1 MKLLSR
7 QGTRRAAGLIQLAIG
22 MACVLLLLFIGSF
35 IRVRADLTSEKRYT
49 LTPATKQLVDS
60 LDDVVFVKV
69 YLSGNLPA
77 DLRQLSTSLR
87 ELLDEMRVR
96 NPAQLQYEF
105 TDPSAGLDEQTR
117 NRVYE
122 QLQKDGLQYTS
133 IRTRDK
139 GAQSEL
145 IVWPGAVITYK
156 ERSMPV
162 QLLKSQLRAT
172 DAQMVNRS
180 INNLEYEMAS
190 AIRQITAA
198 HRARVAFI
206 EGHGELEGLDVQD
219 LTDALAEQYDV
230 SRVRLDGKIDALSDR
245 PEQVRYRINKYDAV
259 IIAKPNRPFPE
270 KDQVIL
276 DQFVMNG
283 GKVLWAVDAMDPHLD
298 SLRANQF
305 SMATPLDLGLDNLLF
320 AYGVRLNKDL
330 LLDKQC
336 APIQIYTRPYGEQPK
351 LETLPF
357 PFEPLVLAS
366 ADHPI
371 VSNIDPVHL
380 KLVGSIDTIGLD
392 SASSTIL
399 LTTSRYTRV
408 LRNPVRVSLAVV
420 DMDLGL
426 EKNNTPH
433 RPVAVLTQGKFR
445 SAFAGRMA
453 MPDSVLK
460 AIGFRERSRPTAQLV
475 ISDGDA
481 IANPVDRDQRT
492 YYPLGYEKAARAKIF
507 GNREFF
513 INAMNYLLDDKSLI
527 SIRSRTIQL
536 HQLDPH
542 LIVADR
548 LRIQVA
554 NVVLPILIGLLG
566 GAVFHLLRKRRHAR
580 SR

>member
-1 MKLLSR
+1 MKISK
-7 QGTRRAAGLIQLAIG
+7 QGTRRAAGLIELGIG
-22 MACVLLLLFIGSF
+22 IACVLLVLFIGSF

-60 LDDVVFVKV
+60 LSDVVFVKV

-96 NPAQLQYEF
+96 NPQQLQYEF

-139 GAQSEL
+139 GSQSEV
-145 IVWPGAVITYK
+145 IVWPGAIITYQEK
-156 ERSMPV
+156 SMPV

-190 AIRQITAA
+190 AIRQITSPY
-198 HRARVAFI
+198 RARVAFI
-206 EGHGELEGLDVQD
+206 EGHGELEPLAVQD
-219 LTDALAEQYDV
+219 LTDALSEQYDV
-230 SRVRLDGKIDALSDR
+230 GRVRLNGKIDALSDK
-245 PEQVRYRINKYDAV
+245 PEGVPYRINKYEAV
-259 IIAKPNRPFPE
+259 IVAKPQSAFPE

-298 SLRANQF
+298 SLRTNQF
-305 SMATPLDLGLDNLLF
+305 SMATPMELGLDNLFF
-320 AYGVRLNKDL
+320 AYGVRMNKNL

-357 PFEPLVLAS
+357 PFEPIVLGS
-366 ADHPI
+366 TEHPI

-380 KLVGSIDTIGLD
+380 KLVSSIDTIGLD
-392 SASSTIL
+392 SAHSTIL

-426 EKNNTPH
+426 EKNNTPYQ
-433 RPVAVLTQGKFR
+433 PVAVLTQGKFR

-453 MPDSVLK
+453 MPDSVLE
-460 AIGFRERSRPTAQLV
+460 AIGFREWGRHTAQLF

-481 IANPVDRDQRT
+481 IANPVDRDKRT
-492 YYPLGYEKAARAKIF
+492 YYPLGYEKAAGAKIF

-527 SIRSRTIQL
+527 SIRSRTIHL

-542 LIVADR
+542 VIEADR
-548 LRIQVA
+548 MRIQAA
-554 NVVLPILIGLLG
+554 NVVLPIVIGLLG

-580 SR
+580 SQ